1 MGFRKGET
9 TPLGNPVAFDGGLVE
24 IGARTWAWVQP
35 NGGLGE
41 SNAGLV
47 VGDGEAMLVD
57 TLWDENLTRAM
68 LAEMK
73 PVLEASGASI
83 VGLFNTHGD
92 GDHWYGNG
100 VLPSSVRITASEPA
114 VEQMR
119 AEPPS
124 MLTRMA
130 PIGTAAQRLGR
141 LPIPGAERI
150 RGLGSFN
157 SMLSNYDF
165 RGAHPRVPD
174 DSFADSAVLE
184 VGGRQVELEHVG
196 PAHTAGDAIA
206 WLPDARICFAGDILF
221 SHLTPIMWAGPVG
234 NFIAAL
240 DRIEALEPQ
249 VVVGGHGP
257 VGGLDEVRSLRDYW
271 ILLRDRVRAAGSEA
285 DPMELATEIVG
296 SPDFEPYRGWG
307 APERNLVNV
316 ARIAATEAG
325 GPSEIGTAER
335 LRLISG
341 MGALGE
347 RLQRRAR
354 GG

>member
-47 VGDGEAMLVD
+47 VGDGEALLVD

-68 LAEMK
+68 LAEVE
-73 PVLEASGASI
+73 PVLAEAGATI
-83 VGLFNTHGD
+83 TRVFNTHGD

-100 VLPSSVRITASEPA
+100 VLDASVAITASEPA

-119 AEPPS
+119 GEPPS

-130 PIGTAAQRLGR
+130 PIGIAAERLGR
-141 LPIPGAERI
+141 LPVPGAERV

-165 RGAHPRVPD
+165 RGADPRVPG
-174 DSFADSAVLE
+174 DSFADSVTLE
-184 VGGRQVELEHVG
+184 VGGRRIELEHVG
-196 PAHTAGDAIA
+196 PAHTAGDSIA

-257 VGGLDEVRSLRDYW
+257 VGGLDEVRALRDYW
-271 ILLRDRVRAAGSEA
+271 LLLRERVRAAGPDT
-285 DPMELATEIVG
+285 DPMDLAMEIVD
-296 SPDFEPYRGWG
+296 SPDYEAYREWD
-307 APERNLVNV
+307 AAERNCVNV

-325 GPSEIGTAER
+325 GPTEIGTAER

-347 RLQRRAR
+347 RLLRRAS